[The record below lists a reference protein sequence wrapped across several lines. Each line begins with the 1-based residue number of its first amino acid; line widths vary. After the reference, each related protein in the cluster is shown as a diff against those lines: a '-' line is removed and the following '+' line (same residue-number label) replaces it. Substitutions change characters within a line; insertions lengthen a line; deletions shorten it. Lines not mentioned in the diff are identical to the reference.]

1 MNSNLL
7 NKRTSAK
14 CERSIAQNAPEPEI
28 ATPVDPV
35 AAKIRQRN
43 RWRIEEA
50 LEDGEDFWRQKQQ
63 MGAKKFKQWMKKE
76 EFNHAAISKFIKL
89 YETFVSFPLE
99 RIEWVDLNTLFSLCQ
114 PRYRELLEKLR
125 LLPKWTDAKIQELM
139 KQVRLQKKAEK
150 PRPQAEELGELG
162 TGWKRL
168 PGGGRALQLPLLHE
182 DWLSALIEKVRCF
195 KNLTL
200 TQLIKEMTLFFV
212 QSGQVSGISLRS
224 LKDYRRVR

>member
-1 MNSNLL
+1 MHSNLL
-7 NKRTSAK
+7 NASTSAK
-14 CERSIAQNAPEPEI
+14 REPSIAQNAPKPQI
-28 ATPVDPV
+28 AAPVDPV

-63 MGAKKFKQWMKKE
+63 MGAKKFKQWVEKE

-89 YETFVSFPLE
+89 YETFASFSLD

-125 LLPKWTDAKIQELM
+125 LLPKWTEAKIQELM
-139 KQVRLQKKAEK
+139 KQVRSQKKAKK
-150 PRPQAEELGELG
+150 PQPQTEELG

-182 DWLSALIEKVRCF
+182 DWLGVLIEKVRKI

-212 QSGQVSGISLRS
+212 ECEQVYGISLRS
-224 LKDYRRVR
+224 LKDYRGEI

>member
-7 NKRTSAK
+7 NENTSAK
-14 CERSIAQNAPEPEI
+14 RERSIAQNALEPQI
-28 ATPVDPV
+28 APPVDLV

-43 RWRIEEA
+43 RSRIEEA

-63 MGAKKFKQWMKKE
+63 MGAKKFKQWVEKE
-76 EFNHAAISKFIKL
+76 EFNYTSISKFIKL
-89 YETFVSFPLE
+89 YETFANFPIE
-99 RIEWVDLNTLFSLCQ
+99 QIEWVDLNTLFSLCQ

-125 LLPKWTDAKIQELM
+125 LLPKWTEAKIQELM
-139 KQVRLQKKAEK
+139 KQCREEKKAEK
-150 PRPQAEELGELG
+150 PQPQTEELG

-182 DWLSALIEKVRCF
+182 DWLSALIEKVRCL
-195 KNLTL
+195 KNITL

-212 QSGQVSGISLRS
+212 ESGQVCGISLRN
-224 LKDYRRVR
+224 LKDCRVAM